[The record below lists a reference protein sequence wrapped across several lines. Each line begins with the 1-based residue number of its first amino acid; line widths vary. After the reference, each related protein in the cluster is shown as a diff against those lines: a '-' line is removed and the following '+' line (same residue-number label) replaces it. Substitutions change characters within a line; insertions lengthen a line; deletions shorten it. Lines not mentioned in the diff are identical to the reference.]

1 MAQIKEQNKTLE
13 KELSELAVGNLSD
26 AQFKTLFIKM
36 LQDRTRYCNS
46 IKKTQGEMKVTLM
59 K

>member
-36 LQDRTRYCNS
+36 LQDLTRYCNS